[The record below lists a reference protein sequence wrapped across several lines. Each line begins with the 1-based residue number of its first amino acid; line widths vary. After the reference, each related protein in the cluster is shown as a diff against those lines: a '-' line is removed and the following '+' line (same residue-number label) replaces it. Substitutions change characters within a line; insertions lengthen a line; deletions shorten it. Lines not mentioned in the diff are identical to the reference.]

1 MPIISGATAPTF
13 ALEGVSFTGLA
24 APSRG
29 SSETSVWRVTIA
41 PNTPGAAHHV
51 DREEIFVGVSGR
63 AVVTLDADRH
73 DLHAGDALVVPAGTE
88 FALANESDQPFE
100 AVCALPVGGQAT
112 MPGGEPFSPPW
123 TV

>member
-1 MPIISGATAPTF
+1 MPVISGATAPTF

-29 SSETSVWRVTIA
+29 SAETSMWRVAIA
-41 PNTPGAAHHV
+41 PHTPGAAHHV
-51 DREEIFVGVSGR
+51 SREEIFVAVRGQ
-63 AVVTLDADRH
+63 AVVTLGPDRH
-73 DLHAGDALVVPAGTE
+73 DLLAGDALVVPAGTE
-88 FALANESDQPFE
+88 FALANESDDPFE

>member
-51 DREEIFVGVSGR
+51 SREEIFVGVSGQ
-63 AVVTLDADRH
+63 AVVTFGPDRH
-73 DLHAGDALVVPAGTE
+73 DLLAGDALVVPAGTE

-100 AVCALPVGGQAT
+100 AVCALPVGGEAT
-112 MPGGEPFSPPW
+112 MPGGEPFS
-123 TV
+123 